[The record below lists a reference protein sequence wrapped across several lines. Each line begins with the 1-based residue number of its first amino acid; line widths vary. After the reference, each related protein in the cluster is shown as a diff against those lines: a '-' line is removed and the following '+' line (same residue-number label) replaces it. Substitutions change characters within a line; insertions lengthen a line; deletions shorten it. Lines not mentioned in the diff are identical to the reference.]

1 MVLLRYGYDY
11 NYNFFF
17 FYFEYF
23 ILRILFVFMKKWRK
37 LKHLK
42 IHGYDLVGNIEV
54 QNLPLY
60 KCKLLHVKQH
70 LYLKTLMSFYLV

>member
-1 MVLLRYGYDY
+1 
-11 NYNFFF
+11 
-17 FYFEYF
+17 
-23 ILRILFVFMKKWRK
+23 MKKWRK

-70 LYLKTLMSFYLV
+70 LYLKNINEFLFGVNEI